1 MSKVNVEIEVP
12 DRIRGT
18 DIEKK
23 LLAKLRDHALQQA
36 VVELYKEGEIS
47 SGTGADLID
56 MPLYDFIRLLGR
68 HQVSVFNQ
76 TAEELERDV
85 IASSTA
91 RVQVREAK

>member
-18 DIEKK
+18 DVEKK
-23 LLAKLRDHALQQA
+23 LLAKLRDHALEQA

-47 SGTGADLID
+47 SGTGAELLG
-56 MPLYDFIRLLGR
+56 MPLYDLIQLLGR

-76 TAEELERDV
+76 TAEELESDV
-85 IASSTA
+85 LASQTA
-91 RVQVREAK
+91 RGQVRES

>member
-23 LLAKLRDHALQQA
+23 LLAKLRDHALEQA

-47 SGTGADLID
+47 S
-56 MPLYDFIRLLGR
+56 R
-68 HQVSVFNQ
+68 
-76 TAEELERDV
+76 
-85 IASSTA
+85 
-91 RVQVREAK
+91 

>member
-23 LLAKLRDHALQQA
+23 LLAKLRDQALEQA

-47 SGTGADLID
+47 SGTGASLLG
-56 MPLYDFIRLLGR
+56 MPLYDFIQLLDR
-68 HQVSVFNQ
+68 HQVSIFNQ

-85 IASSTA
+85 LASRTA
-91 RVQVREAK
+91 RGQVRET